1 MQAVVLNN
9 VINKETKY
17 YGLKL
22 LGLIGGG
29 ILGLLAMI
37 IFNMTVGI
45 MASVVGFS
53 LGSWVST
60 LIHTGILQRK
70 IYWYLPSRWIFRG
83 KYLPPS
89 HIRKFM

>member
-1 MQAVVLNN
+1 MQSVVLNN

-29 ILGLLAMI
+29 IIGLVTMI
-37 IFNMTVGI
+37 IFNMTSGI
-45 MASVVGFS
+45 IASVIGFS
-53 LGSWVST
+53 IGSWISS
-60 LIHTGILQRK
+60 LIHNGILQRK
-70 IYWYLPSRWIFRG
+70 IYWYLPVKWIFRE